1 MFVVLVVLM
10 EVVYLVIRIIIYK
23 ILSVLNNVVLVLLLF
38 KILILVQHVMQL
50 VWNVMEVQV
59 RIVYNAREI
68 QSYKKDNVLLI
79 V

>member
-1 MFVVLVVLM
+1 M